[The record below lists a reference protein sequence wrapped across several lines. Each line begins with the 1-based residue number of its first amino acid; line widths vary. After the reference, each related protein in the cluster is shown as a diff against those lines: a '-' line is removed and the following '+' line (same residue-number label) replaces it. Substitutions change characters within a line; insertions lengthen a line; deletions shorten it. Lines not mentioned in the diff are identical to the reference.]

1 MCGLPQYRF
10 IEALLTGL
18 FRWITNRITDILGTE
33 DDVVIE
39 LCFNLIEASRYV
51 SPFLPTQTVESIS

>member
-1 MCGLPQYRF
+1 MV
-10 IEALLTGL
+10 L
-18 FRWITNRITDILGTE
+18 FSWITNRITDILGTE

-51 SPFLPTQTVESIS
+51 SPSRPAQTAERIS